1 LVILHLT
8 HPKGD
13 VPMKHDE
20 RLKPIVSG
28 TYQLSEDPRVQSL
41 DVLTDKELMDKY
53 GLDEE
58 TLYYAR
64 QFMED

>member
-1 LVILHLT
+1 
-8 HPKGD
+8 
-13 VPMKHDE
+13 MKHDE

-28 TYQLSEDPRVQSL
+28 TCQLSEDPRVQSL

>member
-1 LVILHLT
+1 MNQN
-8 HPKGD
+8 D
-13 VPMKHDE
+13 N
-20 RLKPIVSG
+20 LKPIVSG
-28 TYQLSEDPRVQSL
+28 TFQMAEDERVNSLDQLSDEEMM
-41 DVLTDKELMDKY
+41 KKY

>member
-1 LVILHLT
+1 MNQ
-8 HPKGD
+8 D
-13 VPMKHDE
+13 D
-20 RLKPIVSG
+20 LKPIVSG
-28 TYQLSEDPRVQSL
+28 TFQVAEDERVKSLDQLSDE
-41 DVLTDKELMDKY
+41 ELMKKY